1 MGHPSEPGAF
11 QFSHKFAVMYISY
24 LAPKGLVRIMYG
36 MRDAKPRNAKTTTE
50 VPGGDARNA
59 PDTSPAPRE
68 REGESAPPGS
78 VDPLAP
84 PPVDLARVDLP
95 APFNDAVLEA
105 RGGQKGITFI
115 FAGTRIEAHPLL
127 RSHPVL
133 RSPGRAASA
142 ARLGG

>member
-1 MGHPSEPGAF
+1 MSQNVPFLRCLQMGHPSEPGAF

-24 LAPKGLVRIMYG
+24 LTPKGLVRIMYG

-105 RGGQKGITFI
+105 PGGPKGDSLHFRWN
-115 FAGTRIEAHPLL
+115 AN
-127 RSHPVL
+127 
-133 RSPGRAASA
+133 
-142 ARLGG
+142 